1 MESQVLDTTCMLFLV
16 KLQEEFKIG
25 HPWEWKGSHGTRRQG
40 GAVRPWECMPKEFD
54 ASRCKNGIGRQAG
67 STLGAAGTKSCV
79 LFWMRQRLL
88 LVSYSD
94 PRWRDINYEGVGNH
108 TRQNSLRLPPHSSF
122 CSCFAS
128 PPRRSDER
136 TQTNLRG
143 TFRSCHKNNADKR
156 ARVRLSD
163 FCAVAFHVAFVWVTD
178 LLMASDD
185 KLQNCWL
192 WSTVS
197 SQQSSPAKRPDFE
210 P

>member
-1 MESQVLDTTCMLFLV
+1 MKV
-16 KLQEEFKIG
+16 
-25 HPWEWKGSHGTRRQG
+25 
-40 GAVRPWECMPKEFD
+40 FD

-67 STLGAAGTKSCV
+67 SSRGAAGTKSCV

-88 LVSYSD
+88 LVSYSE

-128 PPRRSDER
+128 PPCRSDER

-163 FCAVAFHVAFVWVTD
+163 FCAVAFHW
-178 LLMASDD
+178 LLFGW
-185 KLQNCWL
+185 QICWWPL
-192 WSTVS
+192 MIHCRTADCGQLSAVL
-197 SQQSSPAKRPDFE
+197 KRAPRGWGEGEAECSRWGGLEFARQLGG
-210 P
+210 